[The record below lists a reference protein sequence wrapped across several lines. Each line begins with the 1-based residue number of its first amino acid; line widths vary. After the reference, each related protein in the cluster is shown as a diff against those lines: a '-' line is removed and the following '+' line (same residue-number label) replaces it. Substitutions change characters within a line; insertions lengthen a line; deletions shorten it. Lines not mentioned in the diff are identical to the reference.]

1 MVWLKSASWNLGCRL
16 PGSKNRNTATIKNA
30 FLEAFD
36 YLGGVPTLAKWA
48 CANRTNF
55 YTLAARLIPKQT
67 HIASKFALNSADVAE
82 LDAAIAVLATQSCLG
97 IIAGRKMRRRCTNRV
112 ANYPPYAKQHAFHAM
127 GATMRERLL
136 ILANQSGKTAV
147 CLS

>member
-1 MVWLKSASWNLGCRL
+1 MLMLPSWMLLLQSL
-16 PGSKNRNTATIKNA
+16 PPNHA
-30 FLEAFD
+30 
-36 YLGGVPTLAKWA
+36 LALL
-48 CANRTNF
+48 
-55 YTLAARLIPKQT
+55 LA
-67 HIASKFALNSADVAE
+67 E
-82 LDAAIAVLATQSCLG
+82 
-97 IIAGRKMRRRCTNRV
+97 KMRRRCTNRV